1 MKILFVYPEF
11 PDTFW
16 SFKHALKFVSKK
28 ATYPPLGLLT
38 VAALMPKNWDKKL
51 VDINV
56 EALKDKDINWAD
68 LVLISAMSIQ
78 SESAKN
84 VISRCKKAKV
94 KTVAGGPLFSAW
106 PENFNDVDFLV
117 LNEAELTLPLFL
129 SDFEAGNPKHIY
141 TCTEKPDLCST
152 PKPLWE
158 LINIKNYSSMN
169 LQYSRGCPFNCEF
182 CEIIVLYGNKAR
194 VKDGSQIVG
203 ELQSLYDIGWRGK
216 VFFVDDNFI
225 GNKQKLK
232 TEILPAIISWSEMRG
247 HPFTFHT
254 EASINLADDV
264 ELMRMMSK
272 ARFDM
277 VFVGIE
283 TPNEKSL
290 EECNKYQNKNRDL
303 LESIKVLQTY
313 GLQVQGGFI
322 LGFDNDPDTIFDTLI
337 RFIQESGIVVAM
349 VGLLNAP
356 RGTKLYQRLQ
366 KEHRITSEMSG
377 NNTDCSINFT
387 PIMKRDELINGYL
400 RVLKTIYSPKC
411 YYERIVRYLKK
422 TGNSHSFLNEKIH
435 LKDVLPFFKSIFKI
449 GVIGKERSYYWRLF
463 FHTILRNRA
472 SMQSVVTFAIYGYHF
487 RKIYGI

>member
-56 EALKDKDINWAD
+56 EALKDKDIKWAD

-169 LQYSRGCPFNCEF
+169 LQYSRGCPFNCDF

-247 HPFTFHT
+247 
-254 EASINLADDV
+254 ASVHI
-264 ELMRMMSK
+264 
-272 ARFDM
+272 
-277 VFVGIE
+277 
-283 TPNEKSL
+283 
-290 EECNKYQNKNRDL
+290 
-303 LESIKVLQTY
+303 
-313 GLQVQGGFI
+313 
-322 LGFDNDPDTIFDTLI
+322 
-337 RFIQESGIVVAM
+337 
-349 VGLLNAP
+349 
-356 RGTKLYQRLQ
+356 
-366 KEHRITSEMSG
+366 
-377 NNTDCSINFT
+377 
-387 PIMKRDELINGYL
+387 
-400 RVLKTIYSPKC
+400 
-411 YYERIVRYLKK
+411 
-422 TGNSHSFLNEKIH
+422 
-435 LKDVLPFFKSIFKI
+435 
-449 GVIGKERSYYWRLF
+449 SY
-463 FHTILRNRA
+463 
-472 SMQSVVTFAIYGYHF
+472 
-487 RKIYGI
+487 